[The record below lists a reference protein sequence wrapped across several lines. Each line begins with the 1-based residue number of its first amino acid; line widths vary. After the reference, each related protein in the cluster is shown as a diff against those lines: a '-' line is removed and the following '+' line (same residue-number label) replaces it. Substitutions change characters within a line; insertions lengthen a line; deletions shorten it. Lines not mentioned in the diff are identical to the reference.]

1 MVGITSRMQIARLRV
16 IVLIG
21 YLCLCLVFYENLIT
35 ILYFFSYNCDNYRQE
50 ALYSFNFALTFDVI
64 KLFSVN

>member
-16 IVLIG
+16 FVLIG

-35 ILYFFSYNCDNYRQE
+35 IFIFF
-50 ALYSFNFALTFDVI
+50 
-64 KLFSVN
+64 

>member
-16 IVLIG
+16 IVSIG
-21 YLCLCLVFYENLIT
+21 YLCLCLIFYENLIT
-35 ILYFFSYNCDNYRQE
+35 ILYFFIYNCDNYRQE
-50 ALYSFNFALTFDVI
+50 ALYSFNFVLTFDVI

>member
-35 ILYFFSYNCDNYRQE
+35 ILYF
-50 ALYSFNFALTFDVI
+50 LVI
-64 KLFSVN
+64 TVTIIDRKHFIHSILP